1 MKRSAKPF
9 IIKIIFL
16 LVVVTSIV
24 LISIALRFKYEELIR
39 KKSELDNTLKDERSK
54 KINLI
59 AEYQAFSSEE
69 IIISIAENNL
79 GMIRRTQPKIKI
91 TVNKNLVKKVN
102 EKLKSNYE

>member
-24 LISIALRFKYEELIR
+24 LISIGLRFKYEELIR
-39 KKSELDNTLKDERSK
+39 KKSELNNTLKDERSK

-59 AEYQAFSSEE
+59 AEYQAYSSEE
-69 IIISIAENNL
+69 IIISIAENKL
-79 GMIRRTQPKIKI
+79 GMIRRTEPKIKI
-91 TVNKNLVKKVN
+91 NVNKNLIKKVN
-102 EKLKSNYE
+102 KKLKSNYE